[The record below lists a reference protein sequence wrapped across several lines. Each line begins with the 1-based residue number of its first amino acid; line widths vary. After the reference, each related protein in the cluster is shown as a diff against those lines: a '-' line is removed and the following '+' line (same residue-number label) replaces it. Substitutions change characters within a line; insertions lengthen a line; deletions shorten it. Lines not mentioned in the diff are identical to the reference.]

1 MTALHGA
8 LAPNGGVKLAHVA
21 TVLNGGTPR
30 ADDVNWNGDLPF
42 VTPPDLRGL
51 DGDSIV
57 ETSRSLTELGA
68 SSGSTVAVS
77 GLAVSCRAP
86 IGYVGR
92 LSRRSAFNQGCK
104 AVVPSPAVDEKYLAY
119 VLVAARPILEALG
132 RGTTFMEISAS
143 DLGSLLVPAT
153 GWEEQRRIADYLDRE
168 TATIDALI
176 EKQRRM
182 VRLLEE
188 RRYEAIADALNPARE
203 TDATNWWGSGRAHWI
218 SGQVSRLA
226 SVSLGKMLQTRGSD
240 SDVLMPYL
248 RAANVQPHGRLDL
261 STQKEMWFSSSE
273 ATAHV
278 LRAGDVVVV
287 EGGQGGF
294 GRAAFLEEEI
304 PGWGY
309 QNSINR
315 LRPNGGTDGRF
326 LTYLL
331 LLARQIGYVRSICN
345 VVSMPHFTAEKLARM
360 PVPVVPMDE
369 QREIADHLDRETAKI
384 DALIAKAERF
394 IELAQ
399 ERRAALITAAVTGQ
413 IDIPTED

>member
-8 LAPNGGVKLAHVA
+8 LAPEGGVKLAHVA

-153 GWEEQRRIADYLDRE
+153 GGEDQRRIAGYLDRE

-176 EKQRRM
+176 EKQRQLIAVLTQRRRTVVEESLVKHELRGVPLRRLMTGTVGIVVTPAKWYGEDGPLAVRGLNIREGVFDMNDVVRM
-182 VRLLEE
+182 SREG
-188 RRYEAIADALNPARE
+188 DALHPK
-203 TDATNWWGSGRAHWI
+203 
-218 SGQVSRLA
+218 SR
-226 SVSLGKMLQTRGSD
+226 
-240 SDVLMPYL
+240 
-248 RAANVQPHGRLDL
+248 
-261 STQKEMWFSSSE
+261 
-273 ATAHV
+273 
-278 LRAGDVVVV
+278 LRAGDVVIVRT
-287 EGGQGGF
+287 GDA
-294 GRAAFLEEEI
+294 GRAA
-304 PGWGY
+304 
-309 QNSINR
+309 
-315 LRPNGGTDGRF
+315 
-326 LTYLL
+326 
-331 LLARQIGYVRSICN
+331 
-345 VVSMPHFTAEKLARM
+345 
-360 PVPVVPMDE
+360 VVPPNLEGTQAIDVLIVRCGPTLEPQFLVDLLSSRVLDDAISTSTSGTIQGHLNVGALKALSIPLPSAAE
-369 QREIADHLDRETAKI
+369 QRELSAFWAQETEKI

-413 IDIPTED
+413 IEIPTED

>member
-8 LAPNGGVKLAHVA
+8 LAPEGGVKLAHVA
-21 TVLNGGTPR
+21 AVLNGGTPR

-153 GWEEQRRIADYLDRE
+153 GGEDQRRIADYLDRE

-176 EKQRRM
+176 EKQRQLIAVLTQRRRTVVEESLVKHELREFPLRRLMTGTVGIVVTPAKWYGEDGPLAVRGLNIREGVFDMNDVVRM
-182 VRLLEE
+182 SREG
-188 RRYEAIADALNPARE
+188 DALHPK
-203 TDATNWWGSGRAHWI
+203 
-218 SGQVSRLA
+218 SR
-226 SVSLGKMLQTRGSD
+226 
-240 SDVLMPYL
+240 
-248 RAANVQPHGRLDL
+248 
-261 STQKEMWFSSSE
+261 
-273 ATAHV
+273 
-278 LRAGDVVVV
+278 LRAGDVVIVRT
-287 EGGQGGF
+287 GDA
-294 GRAAFLEEEI
+294 GRAA
-304 PGWGY
+304 
-309 QNSINR
+309 
-315 LRPNGGTDGRF
+315 
-326 LTYLL
+326 
-331 LLARQIGYVRSICN
+331 
-345 VVSMPHFTAEKLARM
+345 
-360 PVPVVPMDE
+360 VVPPNLEGTQAIDVLIVRCGPTLEPQFLVDLLSSRVLDDAISTSTSGTIQGHLNVGALKALSIPLPSAAE
-369 QREIADHLDRETAKI
+369 QRELSAFWAQETEKI

-413 IDIPTED
+413 IEIPSED

>member
-8 LAPNGGVKLAHVA
+8 LAPEGGVKLAHVA
-21 TVLNGGTPR
+21 AVLNGGTPR

-153 GWEEQRRIADYLDRE
+153 GGEDQRRIADYLDRE

-176 EKQRRM
+176 EKQRQLIAVLTQRRRTVVEESLVKHELREFPLRRLMTGTVGIVVTPAKWYGEDGPLAVRGLNIREGVFDMNDVVRM
-182 VRLLEE
+182 SREG
-188 RRYEAIADALNPARE
+188 DALHPK
-203 TDATNWWGSGRAHWI
+203 
-218 SGQVSRLA
+218 SR
-226 SVSLGKMLQTRGSD
+226 
-240 SDVLMPYL
+240 
-248 RAANVQPHGRLDL
+248 
-261 STQKEMWFSSSE
+261 
-273 ATAHV
+273 
-278 LRAGDVVVV
+278 LRAGDVVIVRT
-287 EGGQGGF
+287 GDA
-294 GRAAFLEEEI
+294 GRAA
-304 PGWGY
+304 
-309 QNSINR
+309 
-315 LRPNGGTDGRF
+315 
-326 LTYLL
+326 
-331 LLARQIGYVRSICN
+331 
-345 VVSMPHFTAEKLARM
+345 
-360 PVPVVPMDE
+360 VVPPNLEGTQAIDVLIVRCGPTLEPQFLVDLLSSRVLDDAISTSTSGTIQGHLNVGALKALSIPLPSAAE
-369 QREIADHLDRETAKI
+369 QRELSAFWAQETEKI

-413 IDIPTED
+413 IEIPTED